1 MLSGRRLL
9 RLLLPPLILSL
20 AVGGFI
26 MLRVTRSAT
35 PPVQVEEKAWRVSTM
50 SVDLTRHS
58 PNVLLY
64 GTVEAPRRAELSAAV
79 NADVLQ
85 VLISEG
91 HSVQA
96 GQTLVIL
103 DQREVDLNLRQRQA
117 DVAEIQ
123 AMITSEQQRYRSD
136 KVALKR
142 EQALLELSR
151 KAVLRAEDLNRRKMG
166 SQSLLDEAR
175 QAQERQALSLNTRQ
189 LAVDEHPARMAQ
201 LKAKLARAQAL
212 RDQAKLDQERTQIRA
227 PFNARVARLPVA
239 VGDRVRVGD
248 LLVEVY
254 GNDDLEIRAQF
265 PFRYLP
271 VVRAGLDQD
280 LTAVAQ
286 IDGRSLSAVL
296 DRLVGET
303 ATAGGGQDALFRVLE
318 GNEAL
323 VPGRLV
329 ALQVELPPQ
338 EQVAALPP
346 DALYGFNRVYRLEQ
360 GRMQGLAVERI
371 GERRNSD
378 GGVSVLVRGSDLRS
392 GDLIITT
399 QLPNA
404 VTGLKVTTAD

>member
-1 MLSGRRLL
+1 MFSSRRLL

-35 PPVQVEEKAWRVSTM
+35 PPVQVEEKAWQVSTM
-50 SVDLTRHS
+50 PVDLTRHT

-79 NADVLQ
+79 SADVLQ
-85 VLISEG
+85 VLVSEG

-103 DQREVDLNLRQRQA
+103 DHREVDLNLRQRHA
-117 DVAEIQ
+117 DVAEIEG
-123 AMITSEQQRYRSD
+123 MIASEQQRYRSD
-136 KVALKR
+136 KAALKR

-151 KAVLRAEDLNRRKMG
+151 KAVIRAEDLNRRKMG

-175 QAQERQALSLNTRQ
+175 QAQERQALSLNARQ
-189 LAVDEHPARMAQ
+189 LAVNEHPARLVQ
-201 LKAKLARAQAL
+201 LEAKLARTQAL
-212 RDQAKLDQERTQIRA
+212 RDQAKLDRERTQISA
-227 PFNARVARLPVA
+227 PFNARVARLSVA
-239 VGDRVRVGD
+239 VGGRVRVGD

-271 VVRAGLDQD
+271 VVRAGLDQG
-280 LTAVAQ
+280 LTAKAQ
-286 IDGRSLSAVL
+286 MDGHSLSAVL
-296 DRLVGET
+296 DRLGGET
-303 ATAGGGQDALFRVLE
+303 ATAGGGQDALFRILA

-329 ALQVELPPQ
+329 ALLVQLPSQ
-338 EQVAALPP
+338 EQVVALPP
-346 DALYGFNRVYRLEQ
+346 DALYGFDRVYRLEQ
-360 GRMQGLAVERI
+360 GRMLGLAVERI
-371 GERRNSD
+371 GERRDPD
-378 GGVSVLVRGSDLRS
+378 GGVSVLVRGSGLRA

-404 VTGLKVTTAD
+404 VTGLKVTAGD